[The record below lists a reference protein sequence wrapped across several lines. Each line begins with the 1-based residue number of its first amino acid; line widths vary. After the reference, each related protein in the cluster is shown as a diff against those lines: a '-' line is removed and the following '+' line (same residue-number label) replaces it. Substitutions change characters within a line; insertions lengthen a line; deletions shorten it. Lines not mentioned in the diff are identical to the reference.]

1 MHPTHAIIRLDYL
14 AHNMRQICSRLQPGV
29 KAMAVVKANAYG
41 HGAIPVARTVLA
53 SGASY
58 LAVAHLEE
66 GAELREAGITVPILV
81 LGLALP
87 EQFDYY
93 ARYNLIATISSPDY
107 LSKLAETARHFKTNI
122 SVMLKVDTGM
132 GRIGVPSQ
140 QIVPLAQAI
149 ADYPELTRIGLF
161 SHFATADVPGG
172 SNLSKKQA
180 ERFFSACENLDKA
193 GLGAGLRTLSNSA
206 GILQLPETHADLVR
220 AGVILYG
227 MPPAP
232 SLTPLMTDLKPVME
246 LYTKVVYIKETPADT
261 TISYGAT
268 YTTRERTHIATLPI
282 GYADGYSRQLSN
294 KGEVL
299 IRGKRYPIVGRICM
313 DQMMIDLGS
322 DEPSFGV
329 GEPVTLVGASGN
341 ETISFTDLA
350 ALIGTINYELT
361 CLVTPRVPRIYHS

>member
-1 MHPTHAIIRLDYL
+1 MHPTHAIIRLDHL
-14 AHNMRQICSRLQPGV
+14 AHNMRQICSRLKCGV
-29 KAMAVVKANAYG
+29 QAMAVVKANAYG
-41 HGAIPVARTVLA
+41 HGAIPVAQTALA

-66 GAELREAGITVPILV
+66 GVELREAGITAPILV

-107 LSKLAETARHFKTNI
+107 LSDLSKTARQFKTAI

-132 GRIGVPSQ
+132 GRIGVPAQ
-140 QIVPLAQAI
+140 QIVSLAQAV
-149 ADYPELTRIGLF
+149 ADYPELSRKGLF

-172 SNLSKKQA
+172 SNLSEKQTA
-180 ERFFSACENLDKA
+180 RFFSACENLEKA
-193 GLGAGLRTLSNSA
+193 GLETGLRTLSNSA
-206 GILQLPETHADLVR
+206 GILQLPQTHADLVR

-232 SLTPLMTDLKPVME
+232 SLAPLMTDLKPVME
-246 LYTKVVYIKETPADT
+246 LYTKIVYIKELPANT

-268 YTTRERTHIATLPI
+268 YTTPERTHIATLPV

-299 IRGKRYPIVGRICM
+299 IRGRRYPIVGRICM
-313 DQMMIDLGS
+313 DQMMINLGP

-329 GEPVTLVGASGN
+329 GEPVTLVGTEGN
-341 ETISFTDLA
+341 ETITFTDLA
-350 ALIGTINYELT
+350 TLIGTINYELT
-361 CLVTPRVPRIYHS
+361 CLIAPRIPRIYYS